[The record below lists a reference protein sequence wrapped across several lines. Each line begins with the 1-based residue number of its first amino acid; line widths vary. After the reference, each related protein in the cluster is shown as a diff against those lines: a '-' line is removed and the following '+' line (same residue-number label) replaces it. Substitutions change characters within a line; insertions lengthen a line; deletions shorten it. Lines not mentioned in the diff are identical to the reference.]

1 MIRIAAFALA
11 FAVVSCKHDKSP
23 SSPAAGSEAAK
34 STGATAASDMETAA
48 QPGDPG
54 KSLTR
59 GGSGVADGVRTIS
72 VQATADGYSPAKIA
86 GKPNEKLML
95 VFTRTVDS
103 SCMAQLKTPSG
114 KVVDLPL
121 NQPVKVA
128 VTVPASGE
136 VGFACGMD
144 MYQGIVVAQ

>member
-34 STGATAASDMETAA
+34 SSGATAASDKGTAA
-48 QPGDPG
+48 Q
-54 KSLTR
+54 
-59 GGSGVADGVRTIS
+59 SGAAGVVDGLRTIS

-114 KVVDLPL
+114 NVVDLPL

-144 MYQGIVVAQ
+144 MYQGVVVAQ